1 MLFVGSNGIFSDIL
15 CGNLME
21 MESNLSGTSPQ
32 MEVTCVPR
40 YSDEGENVF
49 FHCRLLREV
58 HFRAPELEGR
68 RSAVD
73 SLLSLLLKNK
83 HGDCL

>member
-1 MLFVGSNGIFSDIL
+1 MLFVGANGIFSDIL
-15 CGNLME
+15 CGNRME
-21 MESNLSGTSPQ
+21 MESNLYGASPQ

-40 YSDEGENVF
+40 YSEGGGECV
-49 FHCRLLREV
+49 LPPPSLVEV
-58 HFRAPELEGR
+58 HFHAPELEGR

-83 HGDCL
+83 RGDYL